1 MGRLDEA
8 HHIAVHHTQILP
20 RFRVSDYA
28 RRCPFKEP
36 QASLYVH
43 RLEELPASRHDLRLF
58 SS

>member
-8 HHIAVHHTQILP
+8 HHIAVHHKQILP

-43 RLEELPASRHDLRLF
+43 RLETAGIPA
-58 SS
+58 